1 MRKYWCKT
9 SYYRVV
15 GDVSRKF
22 LNSSGLH
29 HITASASNW
38 APRPKNFWL
47 KIRWGTEGRE
57 GEGGEI
63 FFPLF
68 TYNILVLFNVN
79 ASFPI
84 FTPES
89 WLMIIWNISLS
100 TPLSVGA
107 KITGARCEW

>member
-1 MRKYWCKT
+1 M
-9 SYYRVV
+9 SYKVWENIDVKQATRVV

-57 GEGGEI
+57 GEGGEM
-63 FFPLF
+63 FFP
-68 TYNILVLFNVN
+68 
-79 ASFPI
+79 
-84 FTPES
+84 
-89 WLMIIWNISLS
+89 SLY
-100 TPLSVGA
+100 L
-107 KITGARCEW
+107 